1 MQPRNRRGAATLLLW
16 LLLSASCGTDVREG
30 TATTEQP
37 VAEDLSEPSPSARDG
52 SAPVSTLPPDGAT
65 TSPPANPLQP
75 GREEPAAGGTGLE
88 VQVAPGV
95 DAAAGDA
102 AALLELAY
110 GKAMHAALS
119 SETEPFRFRRNF
131 IVQITPTEFLIEGA
145 RSAGQEMPPIP
156 IFNISTVG
164 VVASDGSWMADIAES
179 PSGIDSERTPLARV
193 AQIGGLYAVC
203 YYTDK
208 RMAGDCS
215 ADTTMAEAEA
225 KLFELT
231 DEFYDSIEGLPLM
244 VDVFPLALLS
254 IAADPPPGGLI
265 ELLSAEPGRAWTFR
279 VDTTWET
286 PLLSALARAQDDA
299 GDALGAFGLVDGPLQ
314 YEMVIGS
321 DGQLM
326 SVDLELSSMFEQLLD
341 EWLPV
346 GEDSAISAHDLFE
359 IEQMA
364 ERMAWADHGDTGIA
378 VDLSAPWMR

>member
-1 MQPRNRRGAATLLLW
+1 
-16 LLLSASCGTDVREG
+16 
-30 TATTEQP
+30 
-37 VAEDLSEPSPSARDG
+37 
-52 SAPVSTLPPDGAT
+52 
-65 TSPPANPLQP
+65 
-75 GREEPAAGGTGLE
+75 
-88 VQVAPGV
+88 
-95 DAAAGDA
+95 
-102 AALLELAY
+102 
-110 GKAMHAALS
+110 
-119 SETEPFRFRRNF
+119 
-131 IVQITPTEFLIEGA
+131 
-145 RSAGQEMPPIP
+145 
-156 IFNISTVG
+156 
-164 VVASDGSWMADIAES
+164 
-179 PSGIDSERTPLARV
+179 
-193 AQIGGLYAVC
+193 
-203 YYTDK
+203 
-208 RMAGDCS
+208 
-215 ADTTMAEAEA
+215 
-225 KLFELT
+225 
-231 DEFYDSIEGLPLM
+231 M